1 MTDVYF
7 ISSLINTQD
16 KIEVFSTQVIEEMER
31 NFEKV
36 EFYAVQ
42 NSNHLLTG
50 FYLRTYNNIN
60 EMSNFTEMY
69 YQLEGYM
76 YKLKKY
82 KNNGDLETV
91 QGF

>member
-7 ISSLINTQD
+7 VTGLINTQD

-50 FYLRTYNNIN
+50 FYLHLLK
-60 EMSNFTEMY
+60 EELEPCNFTELY
-69 YQLEGYM
+69 YELEGYT
-76 YKLKKY
+76 YKLKREKHY
-82 KNNGDLETV
+82 EKKEP
-91 QGF
+91 QS

>member
-1 MTDVYF
+1 MIDVF
-7 ISSLINTQD
+7 FVTGLINTQE

-50 FYLRTYNNIN
+50 FYLRTYNNVN

-69 YQLEGYM
+69 YGLEGYT

-82 KNNGDLETV
+82 KNNE
-91 QGF
+91 

>member
-7 ISSLINTQD
+7 VTGLINTQE
-16 KIEVFSTQVIEEMER
+16 KIEVFSTQVVEEMER

-50 FYLRTYNNIN
+50 FYLKTYNEIDDI
-60 EMSNFTEMY
+60 SNFTEMY
-69 YQLEGYM
+69 YELEGYT
-76 YKLKKY
+76 YKLKRVKEY
-82 KNNGDLETV
+82 GNLETV
-91 QGF
+91 QRF

>member
-7 ISSLINTQD
+7 VTGLINTQD
-16 KIEVFSTQVIEEMER
+16 KIEVFSTQIVEEMER

-50 FYLRTYNNIN
+50 FYLHLLKEELEPR
-60 EMSNFTEMY
+60 NFTELY
-69 YQLEGYM
+69 YQLEGYT
-76 YKLKKY
+76 YKLKREKHY
-82 KNNGDLETV
+82 EKKEP
-91 QGF
+91 QS

>member
-7 ISSLINTQD
+7 ISNLINTQE
-16 KIEVFSTQVIEEMER
+16 KIEVFSTQVVEEMER

-50 FYLRTYNNIN
+50 FYLHLLHVELEPR
-60 EMSNFTEMY
+60 NFTEMY
-69 YQLEGYM
+69 YELEGYT
-76 YKLKKY
+76 YKLKRVKEY
-82 KNNGDLETV
+82 GNKEP
-91 QGF
+91 QS